1 MKTYIDLHIHST
13 ASDGTFSPT
22 EIINDA
28 LKLAGD
34 KNPVVIA
41 LTDHDTVAGTE
52 EFQKAAAKHKER
64 LTAISGVEISTDY
77 HGVEI
82 HVLGY
87 NIDTK
92 NKALLERLAVCRES
106 RDGRN
111 AKIIEKLQEQGFKIS
126 MDEIV
131 LDFGKS
137 VNLSDVQAVKLYY
150 GGTEALQDRGKKR
163 FAPVD
168 YISSH
173 RPGGTLAAIP
183 SYSIKCAEVQKPS
196 AKVVLKSHYKLF
208 PGVNFFWI
216 SLQMKPE
223 ASLFTKISSELQ
235 SVKIDGK
242 EAVCKERSPKDIIH
256 RMAVGV
262 RHAGDDGSASFRIP
276 GLVTSNKGTLLG
288 VYDVRYN
295 SSVDLQEYVDVGLSR
310 STDGGKTWEKMR
322 LPLSFGEYDGL
333 PAAQNGVGDP
343 SILVDTQTNT
353 IWVVAAWTHG
363 MGNQRAWWSSHPGM
377 DMYKTAQLVMAKS
390 TDDGKTW
397 SKPINITDQV
407 KDPSW
412 YFLLQG
418 PGRGIT
424 MSDGTLVFP
433 TQFIDSTRIPNAGI
447 MYSKDR
453 GKTWKMHN
461 LARTNTTEAQVVEI
475 EPGVLMLNMRDN
487 RGGSRAVAI
496 TKDLGKTWTEH
507 PSSRKALQEPVC
519 MASLIHVGVKDN
531 VLNKDILLFSNPN
544 TTKGRNH
551 ITIKASLDGG
561 VTWLPEHQLMLD
573 EGEGWGYSCLTMIDR
588 ETIGILY
595 ESSAAHMT
603 FQAVKL
609 KDLIR

>member
-1 MKTYIDLHIHST
+1 MRRIFYLLFLVLLGYSFDVK
-13 ASDGTFSPT
+13 ASDTVFIHETQIPVLI
-22 EIINDA
+22 ERQDNVLFYIRLDA
-28 LKLAGD
+28 
-34 KNPVVIA
+34 
-41 LTDHDTVAGTE
+41 
-52 EFQKAAAKHKER
+52 KE
-64 LTAISGVEISTDY
+64 S
-77 HGVEI
+77 
-82 HVLGY
+82 
-87 NIDTK
+87 
-92 NKALLERLAVCRES
+92 
-106 RDGRN
+106 
-111 AKIIEKLQEQGFKIS
+111 KIL
-126 MDEIV
+126 DEVV
-131 LDFGKS
+131 LDFSKS
-137 VNLSDVQAVKLYY
+137 TNLADVQAIKLYY
-150 GGTEALQDRGKKR
+150 GGTEALQDQNKNR
-163 FAPVD
+163 FAPVE

-173 RPGGTLAAIP
+173 RPGATLAANP
-183 SYSIKCAEVQKPS
+183 SYSIKCAEVGPS
-196 AKVVLKSHYKLF
+196 EKVVLRGNYNLF

-216 SLQMKPE
+216 SLQMKTD
-223 ASLFTKISSELQ
+223 ASLHTKIVSDLRA
-235 SVKIDGK
+235 VKVDGK
-242 EAVCKERSPKDIIH
+242 ELYCKFISPKDITH

-262 RHAGDDGSASFRIP
+262 RHAGNDGSASFRIP
-276 GLVTSNKGTLLG
+276 GLVTTNKGTLLG

-310 STDGGKTWEKMR
+310 STDGGKSWEKMR
-322 LPLSFGEYDGL
+322 LPLSFGEYGGL
-333 PAAQNGVGDP
+333 PKAQNGVGDP

-353 IWVVAAWTHG
+353 VWVVAAWTHG

-377 DMYKTAQLVMAKS
+377 DINHTAQLVLAKS

-397 SKPINITDQV
+397 SKPINITEQV

-433 TQFIDSTRIPNAGI
+433 TQFIDSTRVPNAGI

-461 LARTNTTEAQVVEI
+461 MARTNTTEAQVAEI

-487 RGGSRAVAI
+487 RGGSRAVAL

-519 MASLIHVGVKDN
+519 MASLIHVDAKDN
-531 VLNKDILLFSNPN
+531 ILNKDLLLFSNPD

-551 ITIKASLDGG
+551 ITIKASLDKGL
-561 VTWLPEHQLMLD
+561 TWLPEHQIMLD
-573 EGEGWGYSCLTMIDR
+573 EAEGWGYSCLTMIDK

-595 ESSAAHMT
+595 ESSVAHMT

-609 KDLIR
+609 TDLLGMK

>member
-1 MKTYIDLHIHST
+1 MRRIFYLLFLVLLGYSFDVK
-13 ASDGTFSPT
+13 ASDTVFIHETQIPVLI
-22 EIINDA
+22 ERQDNVLFYIRLDA
-28 LKLAGD
+28 
-34 KNPVVIA
+34 
-41 LTDHDTVAGTE
+41 
-52 EFQKAAAKHKER
+52 KE
-64 LTAISGVEISTDY
+64 S
-77 HGVEI
+77 
-82 HVLGY
+82 
-87 NIDTK
+87 
-92 NKALLERLAVCRES
+92 
-106 RDGRN
+106 
-111 AKIIEKLQEQGFKIS
+111 KIL
-126 MDEIV
+126 DEVV
-131 LDFGKS
+131 LDFSKS
-137 VNLSDVQAVKLYY
+137 TNLADVQAIKLYY
-150 GGTEALQDRGKKR
+150 GGTEALQDQNKNR
-163 FAPVD
+163 FAPVE

-173 RPGGTLAAIP
+173 RPGATLAANP
-183 SYSIKCAEVQKPS
+183 SYSIKCAEVGPS
-196 AKVVLKSHYKLF
+196 EKVVLRGNYNLF

-216 SLQMKPE
+216 SLQMKTD
-223 ASLFTKISSELQ
+223 ASLHTKIVSDLRA
-235 SVKIDGK
+235 VKVDGK
-242 EAVCKERSPKDIIH
+242 ELYCKFISPKDITH

-262 RHAGDDGSASFRIP
+262 RHAGNDGSASFRIP
-276 GLVTSNKGTLLG
+276 GLVTTNKGTLLG

-310 STDGGKTWEKMR
+310 STDGGKSWEKMR
-322 LPLSFGEYDGL
+322 LPLSFGEYGGL
-333 PAAQNGVGDP
+333 PKAQNGVGDP

-353 IWVVAAWTHG
+353 VWVVAAWTHG
-363 MGNQRAWWSSHPGM
+363 MGNQRAWWSSHSGM
-377 DMYKTAQLVMAKS
+377 DINHTAQLVLAKS

-397 SKPINITDQV
+397 SKPINITEQV

-461 LARTNTTEAQVVEI
+461 MARTNTTEAQVAEI

-487 RGGSRAVAI
+487 RGGSRAIAI

-519 MASLIHVGVKDN
+519 MASLIHVDAKDN
-531 VLNKDILLFSNPN
+531 VLNKDLLLFSNPD

-551 ITIKASLDGG
+551 ITIKTSLDKGL
-561 VTWLPEHQLMLD
+561 TWLPEHQIMLD
-573 EGEGWGYSCLTMIDR
+573 EAEGWGYSCLTMIDK

-595 ESSAAHMT
+595 ESSVAHMT

-609 KDLIR
+609 TDLLGMK

>member
-1 MKTYIDLHIHST
+1 MRRIFYLLFLVLLGYSFDVK
-13 ASDGTFSPT
+13 ASDTVFIHETQIPVLI
-22 EIINDA
+22 ERQDNVLFYIRLDA
-28 LKLAGD
+28 
-34 KNPVVIA
+34 
-41 LTDHDTVAGTE
+41 
-52 EFQKAAAKHKER
+52 KESKM
-64 LTAISGVEISTDY
+64 L
-77 HGVEI
+77 
-82 HVLGY
+82 
-87 NIDTK
+87 
-92 NKALLERLAVCRES
+92 
-106 RDGRN
+106 
-111 AKIIEKLQEQGFKIS
+111 
-126 MDEIV
+126 DEVV
-131 LDFGKS
+131 LDFSKS
-137 VNLSDVQAVKLYY
+137 TNLADVQAIKLYY
-150 GGTEALQDRGKKR
+150 GGTEALQDQNKNR
-163 FAPVD
+163 FAPVE

-173 RPGGTLAAIP
+173 RPGATLAANP
-183 SYSIKCAEVQKPS
+183 SYSIKCAEVGPS
-196 AKVVLKSHYKLF
+196 EKVVLRGNYNLF

-216 SLQMKPE
+216 SLQMKTD
-223 ASLFTKISSELQ
+223 ASLHTKIVSDLRA
-235 SVKIDGK
+235 VKVDGK
-242 EAVCKERSPKDIIH
+242 ELYCKFISPKDITH

-262 RHAGDDGSASFRIP
+262 RHAGNDGSASFRIP
-276 GLVTSNKGTLLG
+276 GLVTTNKGTLLG

-310 STDGGKTWEKMR
+310 STDGGKSWEKMR
-322 LPLSFGEYDGL
+322 LPLSFGEYGGL
-333 PAAQNGVGDP
+333 PKAQNGVGDP

-353 IWVVAAWTHG
+353 VWVVAAWTHG

-377 DMYKTAQLVMAKS
+377 DINHTAQLVLAKS

-397 SKPINITDQV
+397 SKPINITEQV

-461 LARTNTTEAQVVEI
+461 MARTNTTEAQVAEI

-487 RGGSRAVAI
+487 RGGSRAIAI

-519 MASLIHVGVKDN
+519 MASLIHVDAKDN
-531 VLNKDILLFSNPN
+531 VLNKDLLLFSNPD

-551 ITIKASLDGG
+551 ITIKASLDKGL
-561 VTWLPEHQLMLD
+561 TWLPEHQIMLD
-573 EGEGWGYSCLTMIDR
+573 EAEGWGYSCLTMIDK

-595 ESSAAHMT
+595 ESSVAHMT

-609 KDLIR
+609 TDLLGMK